1 MPNDLAGNWKQSAL
15 EEADEPYPEP
25 RDKNIMVL
33 YLMKGLGLIW
43 AGIKMFEHYDSNK
56 QQAEPDK

>member
-33 YLMKGLGLIW
+33 YLMKGLGLI
-43 AGIKMFEHYDSNK
+43 
-56 QQAEPDK
+56 